1 MGTALERRQIRAERI
16 SLAPATPCRARVAI
30 RRSRSNDFASAR
42 ASMTLKKLMKDKAIS
57 EDDEKRH

>member
-1 MGTALERRQIRAERI
+1 MI
-16 SLAPATPCRARVAI
+16 SRLQA
-30 RRSRSNDFASAR
+30 